1 MFIERFLLSCAD
13 RHGHQHTDRPLA
25 MLGLRDIAA
34 FFASNRYALV
44 SGFVAVSD
52 LPLPWHL
59 EKSCLLELNR
69 LRRLLLTASKADATC
84 PHFGGMHIFLVS
96 RSLVFN
102 HAIQS

>member
-1 MFIERFLLSCAD
+1 MPSSPLRLTSAGGE
-13 RHGHQHTDRPLA
+13 GHRASLEVRDFC
-25 MLGLRDIAA
+25 LRDIAA